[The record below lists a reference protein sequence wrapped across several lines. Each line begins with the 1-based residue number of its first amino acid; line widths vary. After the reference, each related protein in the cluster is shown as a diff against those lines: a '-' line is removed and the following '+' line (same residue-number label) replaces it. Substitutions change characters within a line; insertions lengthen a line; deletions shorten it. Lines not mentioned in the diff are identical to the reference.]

1 MDPILKLWMFYS
13 WIEDK
18 SNDVEIVK
26 NHAYLLGSFS
36 NPEAVKRAM
45 SEGNKIVSS
54 EEAFEESS
62 NIVKNQSFNINDLV
76 SNNTNEPIQKRRRRT
91 LKG

>member
-1 MDPILKLWMFYS
+1 MDPILKIWMFHS
-13 WIEDK
+13 WVEDK
-18 SNDVEIVK
+18 SENVNLVK

-36 NPEAVKRAM
+36 NPEAVKQAM

-62 NIVKNQSFNINDLV
+62 NIVKSQSLNINNII
-76 SNNTNEPIQKRRRRT
+76 SNNIDEPIKKRRRRT